1 MKGKGESD
9 EESEGEICKA
19 SPVYAVALK
28 GWDRNVRIMKNTL
41 LIQRDIYK
49 TFGEFPI
56 VLLEFF
62 ILECHLK

>member
-28 GWDRNVRIMKNTL
+28 G
-41 LIQRDIYK
+41 
-49 TFGEFPI
+49 
-56 VLLEFF
+56 
-62 ILECHLK
+62 